1 MQETIFWRAVEKGQW
16 VKEASKIDNIK
27 IREIVKAIDSK
38 NGKDIEVL
46 DISKLTSEMEVFI
59 IATGKTD
66 RNTMAIADEVEYNL
80 KKRDMFPSHKEGYRN
95 GSWILLDYG
104 DVVVH
109 IFKPEERMFY
119 SLEKLWS
126 GSARLDVDSL
136 LENN

>member
-1 MQETIFWRAVEKGQW
+1 VKKGQLK
-16 VKEASKIDNIK
+16 KEASKIDNKK
-27 IREIVKAIDSK
+27 IREIVKSIDSK
-38 NGKDIEVL
+38 SGTDIEVL

-59 IATGKTD
+59 IATGRSD

-80 KKRDMFPSHKEGYRN
+80 KRMDMFPSHKEGYRN

-109 IFKPEERMFY
+109 IFKPEERIFY

-126 GSARLDVDSL
+126 GSTRLDVDSL
-136 LENN
+136 L